1 MTQLKVLPIL
11 LPMVDSKESKGM
23 PGKYPG
29 FASRVQ
35 AAMKDHAITVTDIKA
50 KLSISYEMARR
61 YMHGQAMPRQDKI
74 VLLAE
79 LLKSSPAKLQFGDS
93 EIVAERKSNANKFVP
108 PQGTG
113 GKAMI
118 DAGDLT
124 KLIDLFAKSTP
135 QGRSSIL
142 DMASRVEKIDIR
154 RKNSTKDK
162 PQ

>member
-1 MTQLKVLPIL
+1 VTQLKVLPIL

-35 AAMKDHAITVTDIKA
+35 AAMKDHAITVADIKT

-61 YMHGQAMPRQDKI
+61 YTHGQAMPRQDKI

-93 EIVAERKSNANKFVP
+93 ELVAERKSNANKFAP
-108 PQGTG
+108 PRGMGDKT
-113 GKAMI
+113 MI
-118 DAGDLT
+118 DVNDLT
-124 KLIDLFAKSTP
+124 KLIDLFAKSTQ
-135 QGRSSIL
+135 QGRLSIL
-142 DMASRVEKIDIR
+142 DTASHAEKIDVR
-154 RKNSTKDK
+154 RKNATKGK
-162 PQ
+162 PR

>member
-1 MTQLKVLPIL
+1 
-11 LPMVDSKESKGM
+11 MVDSKESKGM

-61 YMHGQAMPRQDKI
+61 YTHGQAMPRQDKI

-93 EIVAERKSNANKFVP
+93 EMGAERKSNANKLAP
-108 PQGTG
+108 LQGMG
-113 GKAMI
+113 DKAMI
-118 DAGDLT
+118 DASDLT

-135 QGRSSIL
+135 RGRASIL
-142 DMASRVEKIDIR
+142 DMAARVEKVAVR
-154 RKNSTKDK
+154 RKNVAKDK
-162 PQ
+162 SR